1 LTEFTTEQEHFWA
14 GEFGD
19 DYVSR
24 NRYDISATL
33 AMFSKI
39 LAKAYEVESIFE
51 LGCNIGQNLRALRLL
66 KPGARISG
74 VEINKLAHSNAVK
87 DFPDVIN
94 GSLIELD
101 PSAPGPVDL
110 VFTKGVLIH
119 INPDKLPQVYDKM
132 AAIGRKYVLISE
144 YYNPV
149 PVAIDYRG
157 HQERLFKR
165 DFAGEFM
172 DRHPEFRLVDYGF
185 VYRRDPVFPRDDATW
200 FLMERRG

>member
-1 LTEFTTEQEHFWA
+1 MTQFATEQEQFWA

-19 DYVSR
+19 EYVNR

-33 AMFSKI
+33 AMFSRI
-39 LAKAYEVESIFE
+39 LSKAYDVSSIFE
-51 LGCNIGQNLRALRLL
+51 LGCNIGQNLRALKLL
-66 KPGARISG
+66 KPGSTISG
-74 VEINKLAHSNAVK
+74 VEINKTAHANAVK
-87 DFPDVIN
+87 DFPGVIN
-94 GSLIELD
+94 GSILEID
-101 PSAPGPVDL
+101 PASVGDVDL

-119 INPDKLPQVYDKM
+119 INPERLPEVYDKM

-149 PVAIDYRG
+149 PVTIDYRG
-157 HQERLFKR
+157 HDQRLFKR

-172 DRHPEFRLVDYGF
+172 DRHPNFRLADYGF

-200 FLMERRG
+200 FLMERK

>member
-1 LTEFTTEQEHFWA
+1 VADYATDQEGFWA

-39 LAKAYEVESIFE
+39 LAKAYDVSSIFE
-51 LGCNIGQNLRALRLL
+51 LGCNIGQNLRALKLL

-74 VEINKLAHSNAVK
+74 IEINTLAHSNAAK

-94 GSLIELD
+94 GSLLELNPAD
-101 PSAPGPVDL
+101 AGEVDL

-119 INPDKLPQVYDKM
+119 INPDRLPDVYDKM
-132 AAIGRKYVLISE
+132 ARIGRKYVLISE
-144 YYNPV
+144 YYNPS

-157 HQERLFKR
+157 HDQRLFKR

-172 DRHPEFRLVDYGF
+172 DRHAEFRLVDYGF

-200 FLMERRG
+200 FLMERQS